1 MNAGSFIACNF
12 MRLQDFLMHEMP
24 NLLQRGWRIASG
36 FSEISGLFNNLV
48 VRLFDMLFLQ
58 KPSEGN
64 LQKWQVL

>member
-1 MNAGSFIACNF
+1 
-12 MRLQDFLMHEMP
+12 MHEMP